1 MEETKLH
8 RSAAKM
14 AFVESDPPKSEGIS
28 TKTKGKLT
36 KMEGNGLKNKSA
48 KMAFEDQGNS
58 TGLVENLVTIVDNLT
73 TERENGKQKGR
84 NSSKKEEAD
93 KDKDKELDKDKDMVP
108 DPREVVDYEVK
119 DGWKHTNWE
128 EGISSPGVNYTKI
141 QK

>member
-1 MEETKLH
+1 
-8 RSAAKM
+8 
-14 AFVESDPPKSEGIS
+14 
-28 TKTKGKLT
+28 
-36 KMEGNGLKNKSA
+36 MEGMKNKSA

-73 TERENGKQKGR
+73 TEREKGKQKGR

-93 KDKDKELDKDKDMVP
+93 TDKDKELDKDKDMVP

-128 EGISSPGVNYTKI
+128 EGISSPGQKYKYTNI
-141 QK
+141 QKKLKYKNTRGSAVQVSTLQLSSYK